1 MYLNPKKLGNFVDV
15 AQCVIYAVEIHI
27 GLHGS
32 PTLAISWPA
41 FLKFMKVFL
50 ASPQI

>member
-27 GLHGS
+27 GLQFFVFTTERTNLFNPS
-32 PTLAISWPA
+32 SYV
-41 FLKFMKVFL
+41 FDKVL
-50 ASPQI
+50 I